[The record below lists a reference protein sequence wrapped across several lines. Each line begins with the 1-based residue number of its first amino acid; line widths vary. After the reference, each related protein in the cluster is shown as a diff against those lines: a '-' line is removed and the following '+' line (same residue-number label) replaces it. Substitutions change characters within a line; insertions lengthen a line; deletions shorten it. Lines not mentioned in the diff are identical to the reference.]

1 MAARST
7 PASSEPGYR
16 GPTVTKLVGIS
27 YRQLDYWARTGLVTP
42 SVRAA
47 DGSGSQ
53 RLYSFTDLV
62 ELRIIKRLL
71 DAGVSLQRI
80 REAIGYLRKEAAGRP
95 LTDVT
100 LMSDGR
106 RIFACH
112 SGEEVVDVL
121 SHGQAVFGIAVGR
134 VWADTEGDL
143 AHLPADRPADD
154 EVATAAGP
162 AAEAVAEAAVVDAA
176 GGVPPRAAPQ
186 GTQG

>member
-1 MAARST
+1 MADHASGD
-7 PASSEPGYR
+7 PAASGYR
-16 GPTVTKLVGIS
+16 GPTVSNLVGIS

-47 DGSGSQ
+47 DGSGSH
-53 RLYSFTDLV
+53 RLYSFGDLV

-71 DAGVSLQRI
+71 DAGISLQRI
-80 REAIGYLRKEAAGRP
+80 REAIRYLRESSSGRP

-100 LMSDGR
+100 LISDGQ
-106 RIFACH
+106 RIYSCR
-112 SGEEVVDVL
+112 SGEEVIDVL

-143 AHLPADRPADD
+143 AHLPGEAPAGG
-154 EVATAAGP
+154 TAAADAPP
-162 AAEAVAEAAVVDAA
+162 AAAEAA

>member
-1 MAARST
+1 MAARSS
-7 PASSEPGYR
+7 PASMEPGYR

-53 RLYSFTDLV
+53 RLYGFTDVV

-71 DAGVSLQRI
+71 DAGVSLRQI
-80 REAIGYLRKEAAGRP
+80 RTALSYLRKESGGRP

-106 RIFACH
+106 RIYACH

-143 AHLPADRPADD
+143 AHLPADERPAPRPR
-154 EVATAAGP
+154 AAGDQP
-162 AAEAVAEAAVVDAA
+162 AANAA
-176 GGVPPRAAPQ
+176 GGLPGRGASPGAEA
-186 GTQG
+186 